1 MKLLV
6 LLVTV
11 ALLPFTVPAAPAG
24 QGDAAAAVAGA
35 ALAAAPEQPGGGTY
49 AGSVIFSL
57 TGAGKMVHL
66 EGGPQ
71 PGAKPFKSV
80 VKDADLLACIGGTG
94 VGCDANSLDINPDE
108 GAGLFLIFNSTTSWE
123 LANNAA
129 GDDSVP
135 LTGLVDGKGGFVMAG
150 THTSTDG
157 DTHLVLTG
165 KVKFA
170 PGTLTPQKINGKL
183 TVVSADEAHYG
194 SGSFKAVPAL
204 Q

>member
-1 MKLLV
+1 MKLV
-6 LLVTV
+6 ALLVAV

-35 ALAAAPEQPGGGTY
+35 ALAGAQAQPGGGAY
-49 AGSVIFSL
+49 AGSVIFTL
-57 TGAGKMVHL
+57 TGTGKMLHL

-80 VKDADLLACIGGTG
+80 VKDDDLLACIGGTG
-94 VGCDANSLDINPDE
+94 AGCDANSLDINGEP
-108 GAGLFLIFNSTTSWE
+108 GAGLFLIFNSTTSWA

-129 GDDSVP
+129 GDDAVP
-135 LTGLVDGKGGFVMAG
+135 LSGLVDGKGGFVMAG
-150 THTSTDG
+150 THTSLDG
-157 DTHLVLTG
+157 DTHIVLTG

-183 TVVSADEAHYG
+183 TAVSTDEQHYG